1 MFNFNEMS
9 ILLLSRIAD
18 DNDDKQQQL
27 MIGATDDDNNV
38 FIDKNDDNNNNNR
51 SIEVNDN
58 RFETI
63 ANFDAQHNGDLSFA
77 KGELLTIVATRLI
90 VILQLH
96 NTIHLYK

>member
-1 MFNFNEMS
+1 MS

-38 FIDKNDDNNNNNR
+38 FIDKNNDNNNNNNR
-51 SIEVNDN
+51 SIEVIDN

-63 ANFDAQHNGDLSFA
+63 AQFDAQHNGDLSFA

-90 VILQLH
+90 VILQLCD
-96 NTIHLYK
+96 TIHLYK